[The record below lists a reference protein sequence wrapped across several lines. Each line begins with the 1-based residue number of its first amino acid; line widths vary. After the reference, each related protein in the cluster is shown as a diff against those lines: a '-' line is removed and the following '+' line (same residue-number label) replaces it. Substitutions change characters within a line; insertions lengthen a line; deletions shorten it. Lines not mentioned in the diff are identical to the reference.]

1 MNQRLLFST
10 DAPPEVSKNWEV
22 PAELFCV
29 ALPVRLPKPPL
40 AQPDGPGSA
49 RGAQLCGQHLLPWEQ
64 KNINCCCS
72 PATIK

>member
-10 DAPPEVSKNWEV
+10 DAPLEVSKNWEV
-22 PAELFCV
+22 PAELLCV

-40 AQPDGPGSA
+40 AQPDGPRLALREGLGSV
-49 RGAQLCGQHLLPWEQ
+49 GQ
-64 KNINCCCS
+64 KKINCCCS